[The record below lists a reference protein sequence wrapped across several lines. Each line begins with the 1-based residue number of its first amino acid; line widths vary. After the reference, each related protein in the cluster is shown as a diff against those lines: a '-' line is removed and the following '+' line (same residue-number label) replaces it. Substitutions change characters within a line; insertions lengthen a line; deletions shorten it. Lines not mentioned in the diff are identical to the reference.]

1 VGTMNDKLIE
11 RIKNTVQDCNL
22 NFLLGSGLSRPFLA
36 TLGNIE
42 FLLTECDNASIDD
55 QIRKIVRASLYRR
68 YFVEVIQKNLQIEA
82 TMISSAPSLFWF
94 LSCVLD
100 AD

>member
-11 RIKNTVQDCNL
+11 RIKNSVQDCNL

-68 YFVEVIQKNLQIEA
+68 YFVEVIQKNRR
-82 TMISSAPSLFWF
+82 T
-94 LSCVLD
+94 CRYR
-100 AD
+100 